1 MLQKRALSATRVS
14 SKPHLYLQADGK
26 QQKTGNSFWGRR
38 SHVSA
43 FSGLLSLLFVI
54 VTSLFVLFL
63 CVCLEHFDG
72 SLRQGLFELLVHSS
86 PTTLFQRY
94 LPEISHGHVMAYASW
109 IMFQALLYS
118 LLPGKTVYG
127 PPTPGGNTLPYR
139 MNGLLSWGITVGAV
153 FLAAC
158 IGGAEIVASLAQ
170 NWAAVLAAANVYG
183 LAVPALAV
191 AKGYIWPTFE
201 SDRRFSGSIFH
212 DFMVG
217 VELNPRLGRHWDLK
231 MFQVGRLGMNSWV
244 VIDLSFMAQQY
255 LRYGTISNSMLIV
268 IILHAIYVVDFFIN
282 EDWQVLLLHALSA
295 LNIAHDHFGF
305 TLAWGTAVWLP
316 MIYTVQA
323 QYLALHPVDLSSL
336 TFSAI
341 LIIGVLSYVLFRLA
355 NHQKHHFRQT
365 KSNCQIAG
373 SKPRIVRAQYTT
385 AKGKVHET
393 FLLCSGCWGIVR
405 HPNYVGDIVFSFCTC
420 VCCGWSHVLPYMY
433 FIYMTVL
440 LVHRCHRDEKRCS
453 AKYGSQWEEYKRMV
467 RWRMI
472 PGLF

>member
-1 MLQKRALSATRVS
+1 MLQNRASSATRVS

-26 QQKTGNSFWGRR
+26 QQKSGNSFWGRR
-38 SHVSA
+38 NHVSA
-43 FSGLLSLLFVI
+43 FSGILSLLFVI
-54 VTSLFVLFL
+54 ATSLFVLFL

-72 SLRQGLFELLVHSS
+72 SLRQGLYELLVHSS
-86 PTTLFQRY
+86 PTTLLRRY
-94 LPEISHGHVMAYASW
+94 VPDISYGPVVAYTTW
-109 IMFQALLYS
+109 IVFQALLYS

-139 MNGLLSWGITVGAV
+139 VNGLLSWGITVGAV

-158 IGGAEIVASLAQ
+158 IGGAEVVASLAQ

-183 LAVPALAV
+183 LTVPALAV
-191 AKGYIWPTFE
+191 AKGHMWPTFKN
-201 SDRRFSGSIFH
+201 DRRFSGSVFH
-212 DFMVG
+212 DYMVG
-217 VELNPRLGRHWDLK
+217 VELNPRLGQHWDLK

-255 LRYGTISNSMLIV
+255 LRYGSISNSILIV
-268 IILHAIYVVDFFIN
+268 VILHAIYVVDFFIN
-282 EDWQVLLLHALSA
+282 EDWQVLLIPRTDH
-295 LNIAHDHFGF
+295 IAHDHFGF

-316 MIYTVQA
+316 MVYTVQA

-336 TFSAI
+336 AFSAI
-341 LIIGVLSYVLFRLA
+341 LITGLVSYVLFRLA

-365 KSNCQIAG
+365 RGNCQIAG
-373 SKPRIVRAQYTT
+373 SKPRTIRAQYTT

-393 FLLCSGCWGIVR
+393 SLLCSGCWGIVR

-433 FIYMTVL
+433 FIYMTIL
-440 LVHRCHRDEKRCS
+440 LIHRCYRDEKRCL
-453 AKYGSQWEEYKRMV
+453 AKYGSKWEEYQRVV

>member
-1 MLQKRALSATRVS
+1 MLQNRASSATRVS

-26 QQKTGNSFWGRR
+26 QQKSGNSFWGRR
-38 SHVSA
+38 NHVSA

-54 VTSLFVLFL
+54 ATSLFVPFL

-72 SLRQGLFELLVHSS
+72 SLRQGLYELLVHSS
-86 PTTLFQRY
+86 PTTLLRRY
-94 LPEISHGHVMAYASW
+94 EPEISYGHVVAYTTW
-109 IMFQALLYS
+109 IVFQALLYS

-139 MNGLLSWGITVGAV
+139 VNGLLSWGITVGAV

-158 IGGAEIVASLAQ
+158 IGGAEVVASLAQ

-191 AKGYIWPTFE
+191 AKGHIWPTFKN
-201 SDRRFSGSIFH
+201 DRKFSGSVFH
-212 DFMVG
+212 DYMVG
-217 VELNPRLGRHWDLK
+217 VELNPRLGQHWDLK

-244 VIDLSFMAQQY
+244 VIY
-255 LRYGTISNSMLIV
+255 LATI
-268 IILHAIYVVDFFIN
+268 D
-282 EDWQVLLLHALSA
+282 
-295 LNIAHDHFGF
+295 IAHDHFGF

-316 MIYTVQA
+316 MVYTVQA

-336 TFSAI
+336 AFSAI
-341 LIIGVLSYVLFRLA
+341 LITGLVSYVLFRLA

-365 KSNCQIAG
+365 RGNCQIAG
-373 SKPRIVRAQYTT
+373 SKPRTIRAQYTT

-393 FLLCSGCWGIVR
+393 SLLCSGCWGIVR

-433 FIYMTVL
+433 FIYMTIL
-440 LVHRCHRDEKRCS
+440 LIHRCYRDEKRCL
-453 AKYGSQWEEYKRMV
+453 AKYGSKWEEYQRVV

>member
-1 MLQKRALSATRVS
+1 MLQNRASSAIRVS
-14 SKPHLYLQADGK
+14 SKPHLYLQADGT
-26 QQKTGNSFWGRR
+26 QQKSGNSFWGRR
-38 SHVSA
+38 NHVSA

-54 VTSLFVLFL
+54 ATSLLVLFL
-63 CVCLEHFDG
+63 CVCLQHFDG
-72 SLRQGLFELLVHSS
+72 SLRQGLYELLVHSS
-86 PTTLFQRY
+86 PTTLLRRY
-94 LPEISHGHVMAYASW
+94 VPEISYSHVVAYTTW
-109 IMFQALLYS
+109 IVFQALLYS

-158 IGGAEIVASLAQ
+158 IGGAEVVASLAQ

-191 AKGYIWPTFE
+191 AKGHIWPTLTN
-201 SDRRFSGSIFH
+201 DRRFSGSIFH
-212 DFMVG
+212 DYMVG
-217 VELNPRLGRHWDLK
+217 VELNPRLGQHWDLK

-255 LRYGTISNSMLIV
+255 L
-268 IILHAIYVVDFFIN
+268 H
-282 EDWQVLLLHALSA
+282 
-295 LNIAHDHFGF
+295 IAHDHFGF

-316 MIYTVQA
+316 MVYTVQA

-336 TFSAI
+336 AFSAI
-341 LIIGVLSYVLFRLA
+341 LITGLLSYVLFRIA

-365 KSNCQIAG
+365 RGNCQIAG
-373 SKPRIVRAQYTT
+373 SKPRTIRAQYTT
-385 AKGKVHET
+385 ARGKVHET
-393 FLLCSGCWGIVR
+393 SLLCSGCWGIVR

-433 FIYMTVL
+433 FIYMTIL
-440 LVHRCHRDEKRCS
+440 LIHRCYRDEKRCL
-453 AKYGSQWEEYKRMV
+453 AKYGSKWEEYQRMV

>member
-1 MLQKRALSATRVS
+1 MLQNRASSATRVS

-26 QQKTGNSFWGRR
+26 QQKSGNSFWGRR
-38 SHVSA
+38 NHVSA
-43 FSGLLSLLFVI
+43 FSGLLSLSFVI
-54 VTSLFVLFL
+54 ATSLFVLFL

-72 SLRQGLFELLVHSS
+72 SLRQGLYELLVHSS
-86 PTTLFQRY
+86 PTTLLRRY
-94 LPEISHGHVMAYASW
+94 VPEISYGHVVAYTTW
-109 IMFQALLYS
+109 IVFQALLYS

-158 IGGAEIVASLAQ
+158 IGGAEVVASLAQ

-191 AKGYIWPTFE
+191 AKGHIWPTFKN
-201 SDRRFSGSIFH
+201 DRRFSGSIFH
-212 DFMVG
+212 DYMVG
-217 VELNPRLGRHWDLK
+217 VELNPRLGQHWDLK

-244 VIDLSFMAQQY
+244 VMYLATID
-255 LRYGTISNSMLIV
+255 
-268 IILHAIYVVDFFIN
+268 
-282 EDWQVLLLHALSA
+282 
-295 LNIAHDHFGF
+295 IAHDHFGF

-316 MIYTVQA
+316 MVYTVQA

-336 TFSAI
+336 AFSAI
-341 LIIGVLSYVLFRLA
+341 LITGLLSYALFRLA

-365 KSNCQIAG
+365 RGNCQIAG
-373 SKPRIVRAQYTT
+373 SKPRTIRAQYTT

-393 FLLCSGCWGIVR
+393 SLLCSAKANWGVGCWGIVR

-433 FIYMTVL
+433 FIYMTIL
-440 LVHRCHRDEKRCS
+440 LIHRCYRDEKRCL
-453 AKYGSQWEEYKRMV
+453 AKYGSKWEEYQRMV